1 LKHGNKTDAE
11 RELEEQEAAARL
23 DYRFISSSSVG
34 ASSNGNGEPSM
45 EMGSNQNIT
54 EYMRDVKA
62 QGRRE
67 ESLLID
73 NSDQALALQQAE
85 KGKGLGDSEE
95 AMPSNDEVAVQSKFY
110 HWQDKYRP
118 RKPR

>member
-1 LKHGNKTDAE
+1 MKHGNKTDAE

-34 ASSNGNGEPSM
+34 ASSNGEPSM